1 MLTLSG
7 LMTRF
12 EEFAFERFG
21 HLSDDKLRELLLKN
35 LTSTVV
41 TGSVVL
47 RGKVL
52 YFGVVDRRAR
62 PFWRKIN
69 VAAMPLH
76 IVIVATLA
84 TEYRRRR
91 MTDREL
97 DYLSNTAYARQFLS
111 DLTNHQRGHTYPVP
125 PHEA

>member
-1 MLTLSG
+1 
-7 LMTRF
+7 MTHF
-12 EEFAFERFG
+12 ENFAFDRFG
-21 HLSDDKLRELLLKN
+21 HLSDEKLRELLVKN

-52 YFGVVDRRAR
+52 YFGVADRRAT
-62 PFWRKIN
+62 PLWRKIN
-69 VAAMPLH
+69 IAAMPLH

-84 TEYRRRR
+84 AEYRRRR

-97 DYLSNTAYARQFLS
+97 DFLSNTAYARQFLS